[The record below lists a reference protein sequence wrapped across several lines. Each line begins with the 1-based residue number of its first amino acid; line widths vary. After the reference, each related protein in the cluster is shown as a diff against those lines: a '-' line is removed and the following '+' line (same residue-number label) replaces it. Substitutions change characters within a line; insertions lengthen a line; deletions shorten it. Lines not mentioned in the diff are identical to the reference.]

1 MSALIRLEGGL
12 MSIAAPGAD
21 ITPKWNQIFLPGAFH
36 RSDFPDGVIKMDEAF
51 FARLVENWRR
61 EGSRPVPVDYFHR
74 GETGDDL
81 PLEEKVA
88 AGWISDLQVRP
99 DGVWALI
106 GWTERARGYIAAD
119 ELRYLSPTF
128 TVDGLDRTTG
138 QSQGPTLFGA
148 ALLNDP
154 YLKELPRVAASAKPS
169 TPQPVAQEQN
179 NMDPQQQMAA
189 LYAALGFPPGT
200 KHEEAVTKATGM
212 AKKLASM
219 PASAPDGLPDGDQ
232 VLTAPLSADVKQ
244 IPNPNLK
251 DGTAADHLDPGGDN
265 PARDPMIPLSRGD
278 KALELANIAVSKL
291 AAKVEKMEAEK
302 LATDITRLSDRLVS
316 ERRITPAMRGDVAEY
331 AKAVGLSKADG
342 FYSKFPAQQ
351 IGELGI
357 TGSAEASNSA
367 EATKAYWAEVDSTQT
382 SHKLSFRDAVSR
394 VNSTNPELAKSITT
408 LNQKPTKSA

>member
-21 ITPKWNQIFLPGAFH
+21 VTPKWNQLFLPGEFH
-36 RSDFPDGVIKMDEAF
+36 RSDFPDGVIRMDEAF

-61 EGSRPVPVDYFHR
+61 EGGRPVPVDYFHR

-88 AGWISDLQVRP
+88 AGWISDLQARP

-154 YLKELPRVAASAKPS
+154 YLKELPRVAASAKPT

-189 LYAALGFPPGT
+189 LYAALGFPPSM

-212 AKKLASM
+212 AKRCSM
-219 PASAPDGLPDGDQ
+219 PVSEVDGAPKGDQ
-232 VLTAPLSADVKQ
+232 VETAPLADTKQ
-244 IPNPNLK
+244 IPNRSLEDSSVGDSKISEN
-251 DGTAADHLDPGGDN
+251 GDN
-265 PARDPMIPLSRGD
+265 APRDPMIPLSRGD

-302 LATDITRLSDRLVS
+302 LATDLTRLGDRLIS

-331 AKAVGLSKADG
+331 AQAVGLSKAEG
-342 FYSKFPAQQ
+342 FYSKFPVLQ

-357 TGSAEASNSA
+357 TGSADASSTA
-367 EATKAYWAEVDSTQT
+367 EATKAYWAEVDSTQ
-382 SHKLSFRDAVSR
+382 SAHKLSFRDAVSR
-394 VNSTNPELAKSITT
+394 VNSTKPELAKSITT
-408 LNQKPTKSA
+408 INQKPTQSA